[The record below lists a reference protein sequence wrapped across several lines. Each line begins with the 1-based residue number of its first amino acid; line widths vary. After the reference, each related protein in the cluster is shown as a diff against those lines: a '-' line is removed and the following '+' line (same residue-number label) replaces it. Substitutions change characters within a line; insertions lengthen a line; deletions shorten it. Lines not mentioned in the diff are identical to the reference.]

1 MRHRVSVCRA
11 TSAYRQ
17 RRADRPSRA
26 HERDR
31 TVDIHEAIRSVGR
44 QPVEVH
50 VFLVDDAVPREQV
63 GTSLAVRRTTAS
75 GDVPVSDTIAGRV
88 IV

>member
-1 MRHRVSVCRA
+1 MRHRVSVRGA

-17 RRADRPSRA
+17 RRTDRPRRA
-26 HERDR
+26 HDRDR
-31 TVDIHEAIRSVGR
+31 AIDIHEAIRSIGR

-63 GTSLAVRRTTAS
+63 GVNARRAAGLAVR
-75 GDVPVSDTIAGRV
+75 
-88 IV
+88 